1 MSCRHADFVLT
12 DIAEESAQFVDS
24 GARRKHCSSS
34 QFMLVLFP
42 VMAVIS
48 LDVYRLLKLNRVA
61 KSDASL

>member
-1 MSCRHADFVLT
+1 
-12 DIAEESAQFVDS
+12 
-24 GARRKHCSSS
+24 
-34 QFMLVLFP
+34 MLALFP